1 MKLYIALIFFFFL
14 LLITS
19 CNNKELDSNFNFN
32 NDLYNYNYDQLYDI
46 DAYEFLKTIEGDS
59 IEYEFLE
66 YHFKIVGLSV
76 TSSNKKNIS
85 VYFEIDTSN
94 QNTID
99 INSYKNKVIRRIS
112 VYKNFKSSSIM
123 IDYIYYL

>member
-32 NDLYNYNYDQLYDI
+32 NDLYNYNYDQLYNI
-46 DAYEFLKTIEGDS
+46 DAYEFLSSIEGDS
-59 IEYEFLE
+59 IGYEFLKS
-66 YHFKIVGLSV
+66 HFEIVGLKV
-76 TSSNKKNIS
+76 RAANKKNIS
-85 VYFEIDTSN
+85 VYFEIDTNN

-99 INSYKNKVIRRIS
+99 INLYKNKVIRRIS
-112 VYKNFKSSSIM
+112 VYNNFKSSSII
-123 IDYIYYL
+123 IDYKYYL